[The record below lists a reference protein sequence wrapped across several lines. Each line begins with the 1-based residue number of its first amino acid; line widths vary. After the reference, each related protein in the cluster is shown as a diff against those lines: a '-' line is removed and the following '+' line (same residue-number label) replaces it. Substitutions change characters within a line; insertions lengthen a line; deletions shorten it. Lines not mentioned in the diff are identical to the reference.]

1 MVGVYRPPKGGASA
15 ADFMKCLQSS
25 LDDILVSSKS
35 TVCLVGNF
43 NAKNSTW
50 WNGQSTTKPGVLL
63 AAFAAAHAFVQMV
76 DGATR
81 AVATQAT
88 AQLG

>member
-1 MVGVYRPPKGGASA
+1 MG
-15 ADFMKCLQSS
+15 D
-25 LDDILVSSKS
+25 
-35 TVCLVGNF
+35 F

-63 AAFAAAHAFVQMV
+63 AGFAAAHAFVQMV
-76 DGATR
+76 DVATR